1 MNYFEQEL
9 RKLFDQGQAFENPSF
24 VGRACLGTLGK
35 DLRVRVEFVT
45 SGYTDHYDTLAV
57 SVLNRT
63 DGPVDT
69 LSLRLKE
76 LLGKKAVPGN
86 PYFSGGV
93 DPHIWVYRDKVEW
106 YAFQPSAADYQ
117 AMRQAVSDYLD
128 IFRDR
133 RLERVPTPPH
143 SVKKN
148 KQQKEKHTYE
158 R

>member
-45 SGYTDHYDTLAV
+45 SGYANHYDTLAV

-69 LSLRLKE
+69 LFLCLKE

-106 YAFQPSAADYQ
+106 YAYYPTTADCQ
-117 AMRQAVSDYLD
+117 TIRQAVGDYLD
-128 IFRDR
+128 VFRDR
-133 RLERVPTPPH
+133 QTERIPTSSH
-143 SVKKN
+143 SVNKN
-148 KQQKEKHTYE
+148 KQSKEKHTYE